1 MPREGEQERQK
12 ALLRLA
18 SARRRLRA
26 ILSEIGTLEGSDFPH
41 PDGEDALADIKSH
54 FLKLLARTD
63 NGDMLSVRTTR
74 QLCMDVAVESEQY
87 LPVLG
92 FLLRSTNVRNA
103 FELYDPLRS
112 IVSKTISSGARLII
126 SSEWDFIP
134 FTYPMNLDVLP
145 SYVLVGGPASESAN
159 PLVIPL
165 AGHEIGHSAWKH
177 HNVTALLED
186 EFTRSLEG
194 LAAKHTDEARTLEE
208 YRGPDYIGDLR
219 EIGFRQVEEIY
230 CDCFGLFL
238 FGEAYA
244 YAYEYYMFPG
254 GSERSIEYPSD
265 EDRIAYLREA
275 AAWRGIELPADIF
288 EGWKSSSDG
297 QDSEPEVELLVD
309 GAAKEI
315 LPSIFRAVDELLN
328 SVQAPRPDQTATG
341 EIAASLARSVPHPTG
356 GNLADIIA
364 AGWRCIRQSGGLGDP
379 SNERRAA
386 TLNEVMLKTI
396 EVAEYYNRVGNA

>member
-1 MPREGEQERQK
+1 
-12 ALLRLA
+12 
-18 SARRRLRA
+18 
-26 ILSEIGTLEGSDFPH
+26 
-41 PDGEDALADIKSH
+41 
-54 FLKLLARTD
+54 
-63 NGDMLSVRTTR
+63 
-74 QLCMDVAVESEQY
+74 MDVAVESELY

-112 IVSKTISSGARLII
+112 IVSETISSGASLII

-177 HNVTALLED
+177 HDLTSALEG
-186 EFTRSLEG
+186 EFTRSLEN
-194 LAAKHTDEARTLEE
+194 LAAKHPAEARELEE
-208 YRGPDYIGDLR
+208 YSGPDYIGDLR
-219 EIGFRQVEEIY
+219 EIGFRQIEEIY

-244 YAYEYYMFPG
+244 HAYEYYMFPG
-254 GSERSIEYPSD
+254 GNERSMEYPSD

-275 AAWRGIELPADIF
+275 ATWRGIELPADIF
-288 EGWKSSSDG
+288 EGWKSSSDS
-297 QDSEPEVELLVD
+297 QDADPEVEFFVD
-309 GAAKEI
+309 RAAKEL
-315 LPSIFRAVDELLN
+315 LPSIFRAAADLLD
-328 SVQAPRPDQTATG
+328 SAGVPRPDPAEAG
-341 EIAASLARSVPHPTG
+341 RIAVSLARSSPHPTG
-356 GNLADIIA
+356 GNLSDIIT
-364 AGWRCIRQSGGLGDP
+364 AGWRCVRDSGGLAGLQD
-379 SNERRAA
+379 ERKAE

-396 EVAEYYNRVGNA
+396 EVAEFQKRVGNA